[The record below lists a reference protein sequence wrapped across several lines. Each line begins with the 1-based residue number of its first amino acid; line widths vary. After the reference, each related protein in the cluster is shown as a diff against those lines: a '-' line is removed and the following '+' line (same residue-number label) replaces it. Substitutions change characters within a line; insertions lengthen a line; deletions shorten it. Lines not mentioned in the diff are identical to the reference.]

1 MNDRK
6 NILFGKLLLKDGK
19 KNIELDNC
27 VFTEGDLQYKN
38 KDIIKVIS
46 FKNIGKTSINTNYTE
61 VKKSN
66 EERNKITG
74 VYE

>member
-1 MNDRK
+1 MIERK
-6 NILFGKLLLKDGK
+6 NILFGKLLLKDSK
-19 KNIELDNC
+19 KLIELDNC

>member
-1 MNDRK
+1 MIERK
-6 NILFGKLLLKDGK
+6 NILFGKLLLKDSK
-19 KNIELDNC
+19 KLIELDNC

-66 EERNKITG
+66 EQRNKITG
-74 VYE
+74 AYE